1 MRTVFVPPRTNEGSA
16 FAGHVVLVWTKKGHT
31 YALGFHDVSDIRS
44 TLELDLAVARGI
56 EFVSPR

>member
-31 YALGFHDVSDIRS
+31 YALGFHDVSDIARRWSS
-44 TLELDLAVARGI
+44 TSL
-56 EFVSPR
+56 SPVESSS